1 MSKINRKLK
10 PNKIKGKMPLVHRT
24 DTEEF
29 YYRKALIDEMREK
42 VESFF

>member
-1 MSKINRKLK
+1 MREINRKLK
-10 PNKIKGKMPLVHRT
+10 VNKIKGKMPLVHRT
-24 DTEEF
+24 DEEF